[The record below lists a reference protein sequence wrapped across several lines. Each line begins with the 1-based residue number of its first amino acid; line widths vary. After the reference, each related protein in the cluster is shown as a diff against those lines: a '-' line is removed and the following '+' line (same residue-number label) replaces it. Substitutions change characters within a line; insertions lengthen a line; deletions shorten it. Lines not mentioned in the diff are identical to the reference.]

1 MIRSDGTE
9 HLGSALSHLRHRP
22 FPGPPPG
29 KGPPIRILPIGGL
42 GEIGMNCMLIGVY
55 DRYILV
61 DAGLMFPDFTDLGM
75 QKILPD
81 TSFLAQW
88 RDRIEAVFITH
99 GHEDHIGAL
108 PWVIPA
114 LDPGTPIYAGP
125 FAMQLVRRRATEYNL
140 WGDGRRYRTF
150 NMRERFSLGPFECE
164 PLRVT
169 HSIPDCCGFVLRSEH
184 GTIVH
189 TGDWKIDE
197 HPLDGQIFDREAF
210 ENLAREG
217 VALFMSDSTN
227 VLSPGRTVSEAS
239 VESALAAKIA
249 SHDGKGRIVAT
260 QFASNVHR
268 LGALKR
274 AADAAGRK
282 MCFMGMSLNSY
293 LNAAHRVGLAPF
305 DPEDLI
311 SPAEAEGMD
320 PSRLLVVTTGSQAE
334 PRAALSLAAH
344 GASPNLKLG
353 PSDLV
358 IYSAKVIPG
367 NETRVTEMM
376 NAIAGRGA
384 EIATARTN
392 ETGPLH
398 SSGHACRQELEE
410 VLRLVKPHH
419 FLPVHGEFAF
429 LCEHAQL
436 ARDSAGVRN
445 TTVMRNGQMLGLAPR
460 GKASTFAG
468 SGLVGGAGN
477 DGSNG
482 DGAPFSWGPPGPGGE
497 SRFDAGLIGEAQL
510 TMFYNDGGRGTGTA
524 AEMALDERARLA
536 ADGVVVA
543 AVDVLRSF
551 GSGGPKAAAAAA
563 AASGDEA
570 SPSAS
575 ASTSSS
581 SGNGSSNSSSPS
593 SGNNLPARM
602 RARVRVTTRAM
613 WGDNGRLLER
623 LVVSAERAVAR
634 LPPDATLLGV
644 ERAVAASLRREA
656 RSHNGKV
663 PEVVVVAHE
672 YDPRAAAAVARMR
685 GPDSGDGY
693 DERQDRE
700 ESRRGGGGRGSRG
713 GRGGGG
719 GGRGGRGGR
728 GGSARSSGGGSDSDG
743 GSSSGGRRGG
753 SRGGGS
759 TSSSSSR
766 RSAAAPSAV
775 PAPEGVLRKRRE
787 ANPREDPG
795 AAAEKGIDIS
805 YG

>member
-1 MIRSDGTE
+1 
-9 HLGSALSHLRHRP
+9 
-22 FPGPPPG
+22 
-29 KGPPIRILPIGGL
+29 
-42 GEIGMNCMLIGVY
+42 MNCMLIGVY

-88 RDRIEAVFITH
+88 KDRIEAVFITH

-197 HPLDGQIFDREAF
+197 HPLDGQTFDRGAF
-210 ENLAREG
+210 EDLAKEG

-239 VESALAAKIA
+239 VELALAAKIA

-305 DPEDLI
+305 DPADLI
-311 SPAEAEGMD
+311 TPAEAEGMD

-353 PSDLV
+353 ASDLV

-384 EIATARTN
+384 EICTARTN
-392 ETGPLH
+392 ESGPLH

-436 ARDSAGVRN
+436 ARESAGVRN

-460 GKASTFAG
+460 GKGATFAG
-468 SGLVGGAGN
+468 SGLVGEGMMK
-477 DGSNG
+477 S
-482 DGAPFSWGPPGPGGE
+482 PEVLFFGPPGPNGE
-497 SRFDAGLIGEAQL
+497 PKFDAGLIGEAQL

-551 GSGGPKAAAAAA
+551 GNGGPAAAAAKAAAAAA
-563 AASGDEA
+563 AAEGAGSSGGET
-570 SPSAS
+570 SP
-575 ASTSSS
+575 SSS
-581 SGNGSSNSSSPS
+581 SDGEGGGSSSSSNGTGASSSSSNS
-593 SGNNLPARM
+593 LPARL

-613 WGDNGRLLER
+613 WVDNGRLLER

-656 RSHNGKV
+656 RSHNGKI

-700 ESRRGGGGRGSRG
+700 ESR
-713 GRGGGG
+713 
-719 GGRGGRGGR
+719 GRGGRGGR
-728 GGSARSSGGGSDSDG
+728 GGRSSGGRGGGRGGRGLRSSDDDG
-743 GSSSGGRRGG
+743 GSSDGRRGG
-753 SRGGGS
+753 GGGRGGGRTS
-759 TSSSSSR
+759 SSSSSR
-766 RSAAAPSAV
+766 RSSSAPSSV
-775 PAPEGVLRKRRE
+775 PAPEGVIRKRRE

>member
-29 KGPPIRILPIGGL
+29 KGPPIRVLPIGGL

-114 LDPGTPIYAGP
+114 LDPGTPIYAGA

-150 NMRERFSLGPFECE
+150 NMRERFALGPFECE

-197 HPLDGQIFDREAF
+197 HPLDGQIFDRGAF
-210 ENLAREG
+210 EDLAREG

-227 VLSPGRTVSEAS
+227 VLSPGRTVSEAH
-239 VESALAAKIA
+239 VETALAAKIA

-305 DPEDLI
+305 DPADLI
-311 SPAEAEGMD
+311 SPAEAEGID

-344 GASPNLKLG
+344 GASPTLKLG

-460 GKASTFAG
+460 GKAATFAG
-468 SGLVGGAGN
+468 SGLVGGAGASE
-477 DGSNG
+477 GG
-482 DGAPFSWGPPGPGGE
+482 GAPFAWGPPGPGGE
-497 SRFDAGLIGEAQL
+497 PRFDAGLIGEAQL

-551 GSGGPKAAAAAA
+551 GGGGGGPTAAAAAA
-563 AASGDEA
+563 AAAAAGGEA
-570 SPSAS
+570 SP
-575 ASTSSS
+575 SS
-581 SGNGSSNSSSPS
+581 SGNGSSSGSGSSGSSSTNS
-593 SGNNLPARM
+593 NLPARL

-613 WGDNGRLLER
+613 WVDDGRLLER

-644 ERAVAASLRREA
+644 ERAVAAALRREA
-656 RSHNGKV
+656 RSHNGKA

-700 ESRRGGGGRGSRG
+700 ESRGRG
-713 GRGGGG
+713 GR
-719 GGRGGRGGR
+719 RGGR
-728 GGSARSSGGGSDSDG
+728 GGSSSRAAAGRGGRGRGRGSSARGSGSDSDG
-743 GSSSGGRRGG
+743 GGSSGGGRRGG
-753 SRGGGS
+753 SRGGGG
-759 TSSSSSR
+759 TSPSSSR
-766 RSAAAPSAV
+766 RSAAPSAV

-795 AAAEKGIDIS
+795 AAADKGIDIS